1 MCIYPLVQREQIGFI
16 LNPFIEHKP
25 TLNPANNIETFERAA
40 KKATSWSRANRRKKK
55 KNDNG
60 FIIVTHTS
68 VMFKVQLPVCRP
80 DQEKTVPVQKHL
92 HSLRLLFNHT
102 SSVHSDHFAH
112 V

>member
-1 MCIYPLVQREQIGFI
+1 MKEL
-16 LNPFIEHKP
+16 L
-25 TLNPANNIETFERAA
+25 
-40 KKATSWSRANRRKKK
+40 RKLQAGAELTEEKK

>member
-55 KNDNG
+55 K
-60 FIIVTHTS
+60 
-68 VMFKVQLPVCRP
+68 R
-80 DQEKTVPVQKHL
+80 
-92 HSLRLLFNHT
+92 
-102 SSVHSDHFAH
+102 
-112 V
+112 